1 MGNEPSL
8 LSRFRADGRCILP
21 GVYVAFGY
29 CKYGARAPRTAA
41 GSRNGVLIMRKF
53 GRLLAILSVL
63 GAFLTLTGCNTIA
76 GVGDDISGSARAV
89 QHSL

>member
-1 MGNEPSL
+1 MGNEGSL

-21 GVYVAFGY
+21 EIYVAFGY
-29 CKYGARAPRTAA
+29 RKYGVRAPRTAA

>member
-1 MGNEPSL
+1 MGNEGSR
-8 LSRFRADGRCILP
+8 LSEFRAEGRCMLP
-21 GVYVAFGY
+21 RVHVAFGY
-29 CKYGARAPRTAA
+29 RKHGARAPRTAA
-41 GSRNGVLIMRKF
+41 GSCNGVLIMRKF